1 MDTKLH
7 TGLDLRA
14 HNAMKRALKK
24 KLVTDLEEQLRL
36 DLFGAS
42 SRDESGGA
50 AGFFKEQ
57 LN

>member
-1 MDTKLH
+1 
-7 TGLDLRA
+7 
-14 HNAMKRALKK
+14 MKRALKK